1 MKIYPVEVCIVDE
14 NIIDYDTNNINN
26 DIPIAIEIPYSV
38 AQLTSNQNVCVVI
51 NNARNTTTRNIRD
64 PVFLQRLC
72 LIYMIILF
80 FSIILFVIKM

>member
-14 NIIDYDTNNINN
+14 NIIEYDTNNINN
-26 DIPIAIEIPYSV
+26 DIPVAIEIPYSI
-38 AQLTSNQNVCVVI
+38 AQLNSTQNICIVR
-51 NNARNTTTRNIRD
+51 NNLNNRNIRNPD
-64 PVFLQRLC
+64 FLQRLC